1 MFKRALLTMAKKNYA
16 TLQELQEGNI
26 VPVDEQLDLKG
37 LAIDKSSMNM
47 STRKALKKILLEDIL
62 RADNI
67 DRVQIIKDLAILEDN
82 IYKSLASGSKDYY
95 KPVTVKSFAT
105 YENPTRIQGI
115 KASLA
120 WNALRGD
127 LEALDLVLQKP
138 EVREAFLEQID
149 RLVRDKEELLQR
161 QEAYKDLIKSTKDA
175 FKFKT
180 ASFINTTVDSIVKE
194 KLEDNIAYA
203 VAEADLLEVVQGH
216 INKD

>member
-1 MFKRALLTMAKKNYA
+1 MVIETLTSSEQTHILNLVKDVLGETNMNAAMNEMN
-16 TLQELQEGNI
+16 TLNSAFDA
-26 VPVDEQLDLKG
+26 DEQKL
-37 LAIDKSSMNM
+37 
-47 STRKALKKILLEDIL
+47 T
-62 RADNI
+62 
-67 DRVQIIKDLAILEDN
+67 
-82 IYKSLASGSKDYY
+82 
-95 KPVTVKSFAT
+95 
-105 YENPTRIQGI
+105 
-115 KASLA
+115 
-120 WNALRGD
+120 D

-161 QEAYKDLIKSTKDA
+161 QEAYKDLIKSTKEA

>member
-1 MFKRALLTMAKKNYA
+1 MTNAAMNEMNTQNAGFDVEEDKLTD
-16 TLQELQEGNI
+16 LQ
-26 VPVDEQLDLKG
+26 
-37 LAIDKSSMNM
+37 
-47 STRKALKKILLEDIL
+47 
-62 RADNI
+62 
-67 DRVQIIKDLAILEDN
+67 
-82 IYKSLASGSKDYY
+82 
-95 KPVTVKSFAT
+95 
-105 YENPTRIQGI
+105 
-115 KASLA
+115 
-120 WNALRGD
+120 
-127 LEALDLVLQKP
+127 ALDLVLLKP

-203 VAEADLLEVVQGH
+203 TAEADLLEVVHGH

>member
-1 MFKRALLTMAKKNYA
+1 MTNAAMNEMNTQNAAFDA
-16 TLQELQEGNI
+16 
-26 VPVDEQLDLKG
+26 DETKL
-37 LAIDKSSMNM
+37 S
-47 STRKALKKILLEDIL
+47 
-62 RADNI
+62 
-67 DRVQIIKDLAILEDN
+67 
-82 IYKSLASGSKDYY
+82 
-95 KPVTVKSFAT
+95 
-105 YENPTRIQGI
+105 
-115 KASLA
+115 
-120 WNALRGD
+120 D

-161 QEAYKDLIKSTKDA
+161 QEAYKDLIKSTKEA